1 MKACKG
7 RVELVMTG
15 RDAPVDFIDAADYVT
30 ELIQIKH
37 AYYRGARARKGIE
50 Y

>member
-1 MKACKG
+1 
-7 RVELVMTG
+7 MTG
-15 RDAPVDFIDAADYVT
+15 RDASREFIDMADYVT
-30 ELIQIKH
+30 ELSQIKH